1 MKTWYLLY
9 DGSSADGRGTPRY
22 IGRTL
27 DKVVAERH
35 YKKCE
40 NDPYCTGKVIIITDI
55 AEMQASYWTN
65 WKEL

>member
-27 DKVVAERH
+27 DIGVAMDH
-35 YKKCE
+35 YEKCE
-40 NDPYCTGKVIIITDI
+40 SSPYCTGKVIIITDTKE
-55 AEMQASYWTN
+55 EMASWKTN